1 MTVGVCVV
9 GSGGIASAH
18 ADALA
23 RVNQVRRRWV
33 VSRRL
38 EAAER
43 FRGEWGF
50 ERSGVALDDAL
61 ADEHVDVVVIT
72 SPNQVHAAQAA
83 QALEAGKHVVV
94 EIPAALSVADC
105 ENLGA
110 LARSVGRRLFACHTM
125 RSFPAIRELRAR
137 VRAGSIDI
145 SQVIGHFAIPRRSN
159 EGWSGTR
166 SWIDN
171 ILWHH
176 ACHQVDASL
185 WVLGLETGEDV
196 GACLGRAHPDFGMT
210 MDLSL
215 TFRSTSRQ
223 LVTHTLTYNTSEVVW
238 ELRFVTDQG
247 LFTFLNGELLD
258 QSGRTVGP
266 VVSVRDVSR
275 QDDAIFAALES
286 DLPSEFDLDQVMPA
300 MRVIDLAE
308 RFTKTSD
315 D

>member
-1 MTVGVCVV
+1 MTMGVCVV

-23 RVNQVRRRWV
+23 RADQVRRRWV
-33 VSRRL
+33 VSRRP
-38 EAAER
+38 EAAEQ
-43 FRGEWGF
+43 FQAEWAF
-50 ERSGVALDDAL
+50 ERSGIAIEDAL
-61 ADEHVDVVVIT
+61 ADEHVDVVLIT

-105 ENLGA
+105 ESLAA
-110 LARSVGRRLFACHTM
+110 LARRVGKRLFVCHTM

-137 VRAGSIDI
+137 VEAGSIDV
-145 SQVIGHFAIPRRSN
+145 SQVLGFFAIPRRSN

-185 WVLGLETGEDV
+185 WVLGLDRGEDV
-196 GACLGRAHPDFGMT
+196 GACFGRAHPDFGMA

-223 LVTHTLTYNTSEVVW
+223 LMTHTLTYNTSKVIW

-247 LFTFLNGELLD
+247 LFTFSNGELLD
-258 QSGRTVGP
+258 QSGRTVVP

-275 QDDAIFAALES
+275 QDAAILAALES
-286 DLPSEFDLDQVMPA
+286 DQPSEFDLDQVMPA
-300 MRVIDLAE
+300 MRVLDLAE
-308 RFTKTSD
+308 RCTDTAD